1 MLRNTPS
8 ALIAIVVMSV
18 ALPSLASFPG
28 TEVFLPS
35 IGRGP
40 GAAGSQWDTCVWVHN
55 PGTAPADVQ
64 FRLLLRNQPNP
75 AAQVFN
81 DTIPPG
87 DTRRYDNAVE
97 SMFGE
102 PAFGALRVTSS
113 QKVLVGSHIFSL
125 TDGAKERDSAG
136 QYFAAIPA
144 SFAIGTGQSASVLGV
159 YQTSPEAESDYRYN
173 FGFVETTGSGATV
186 RAAAFDDS
194 GNEVGSRSY
203 TLGGW

>member
-1 MLRNTPS
+1 MHRNAPS

-97 SMFGE
+97 AMFGE

-113 QKVLVGSHIFSL
+113 QKVLVGSRIYSL
-125 TDGAKERDSAG
+125 TDLASGDVM
-136 QYFAAIPA
+136 FAA
-144 SFAIGTGQSASVLGV
+144 TGVTDGPMLSGVRFGKDVIETETVVMRSV
-159 YQTSPEAESDYRYN
+159 
-173 FGFVETTGSGATV
+173 TGTV
-186 RAAAFDDS
+186 RRVKAEHRQFEKFYLD
-194 GNEVGSRSY
+194 
-203 TLGGW
+203 